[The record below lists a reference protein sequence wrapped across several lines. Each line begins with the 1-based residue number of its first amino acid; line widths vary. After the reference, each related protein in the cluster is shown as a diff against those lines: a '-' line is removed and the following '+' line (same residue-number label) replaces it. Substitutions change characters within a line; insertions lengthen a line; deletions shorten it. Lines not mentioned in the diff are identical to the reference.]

1 MNKKVLSL
9 IVEEKVLK
17 NLKKYAASEDI
28 SVEEYVIKV
37 LEEFNNEND
46 EEKIF
51 QLIENF
57 AANDYGEFLL
67 DNATKDFLFIRP
79 SGNPIDALGFIKM
92 KTSGDLSCDGYTDV
106 KKIRKLEFLSDE
118 VAMCV
123 FTLRSSFI
131 YKDIQNSDLATV
143 TAILKK
149 INNQW
154 KLSWMQRSS
163 GDSDLSLWDKYL

>member
-1 MNKKVLSL
+1 MISN
-9 IVEEKVLK
+9 EEQ
-17 NLKKYAASEDI
+17 I
-28 SVEEYVIKV
+28 I
-37 LEEFNNEND
+37 
-46 EEKIF
+46 
-51 QLIENF
+51 QLLENF
-57 AANDYGEFLL
+57 TAGDYGEFLL

-92 KTSGDLSCDGYTDV
+92 RTSGDLSCDGYTDI
-106 KKIRKLEFLSDE
+106 KKIRKLEFLSDD

-123 FTLRSSFI
+123 FTLRSSFV

-154 KLSWMQRSS
+154 KFSWMHRSS
-163 GDSDLSLWDKYL
+163 GDSDPSLWDLYL

>member
-1 MNKKVLSL
+1 M
-9 IVEEKVLK
+9 
-17 NLKKYAASEDI
+17 I
-28 SVEEYVIKV
+28 S
-37 LEEFNNEND
+37 D
-46 EEKIF
+46 EEKII

-57 AANDYGEFLL
+57 TANDYGEFLL

-92 KTSGDLSCDGYTDV
+92 KTSGELSCDGYADV
-106 KKIRKLEFLSDE
+106 KKIRKLEFLSDD

-123 FTLRSSFI
+123 FTLRTSFV

-154 KLSWMQRSS
+154 KFSWMHRSS
-163 GDSDLSLWDKYL
+163 GDSDPSLWDLYL

>member
-1 MNKKVLSL
+1 MISN
-9 IVEEKVLK
+9 EEQ
-17 NLKKYAASEDI
+17 I
-28 SVEEYVIKV
+28 I
-37 LEEFNNEND
+37 
-46 EEKIF
+46 
-51 QLIENF
+51 QLLENF
-57 AANDYGEFLL
+57 TAGDYGEFLL

-92 KTSGDLSCDGYTDV
+92 RTSGDLSCDGYTDI
-106 KKIRKLEFLSDE
+106 KKIRKLEFLSDD

-123 FTLRSSFI
+123 FTLRSSFV

-163 GDSDLSLWDKYL
+163 GDSDLALWDLYY

>member
-1 MNKKVLSL
+1 MISN
-9 IVEEKVLK
+9 EEQ
-17 NLKKYAASEDI
+17 I
-28 SVEEYVIKV
+28 I
-37 LEEFNNEND
+37 
-46 EEKIF
+46 
-51 QLIENF
+51 QLLENF
-57 AANDYGEFLL
+57 TAGDYGEFLL

-92 KTSGDLSCDGYTDV
+92 RTSGDLSCDGYTDI
-106 KKIRKLEFLSDE
+106 KKIRKLEFFSDD

-123 FTLRSSFI
+123 FTLRSSFV

-154 KLSWMQRSS
+154 KLSWMHRSS

>member
-1 MNKKVLSL
+1 M
-9 IVEEKVLK
+9 I
-17 NLKKYAASEDI
+17 I
-28 SVEEYVIKV
+28 
-37 LEEFNNEND
+37 D
-46 EEKIF
+46 EEKII
-51 QLIENF
+51 QLIDNF
-57 AANDYGEFLL
+57 TANDYGEFLL

-92 KTSGDLSCDGYTDV
+92 KTSGELSCDGYTDV
-106 KKIRKLEFLSDE
+106 KKIRKLEFLSDD

-123 FTLRSSFI
+123 FTLRTSFV

-154 KLSWMQRSS
+154 KFSWMHRSS
-163 GDSDLSLWDKYL
+163 GDSDLLLWDKYL

>member
-1 MNKKVLSL
+1 M
-9 IVEEKVLK
+9 
-17 NLKKYAASEDI
+17 I
-28 SVEEYVIKV
+28 S
-37 LEEFNNEND
+37 D
-46 EEKIF
+46 EEKII

-57 AANDYGEFLL
+57 TANDYGEFLL

-92 KTSGDLSCDGYTDV
+92 KTSGELSCDGYTDV
-106 KKIRKLEFLSDE
+106 KKIRKLEFLSDD

-123 FTLRSSFI
+123 FTLRSSFV

-154 KLSWMQRSS
+154 KFSWMHRSS
-163 GDSDLSLWDKYL
+163 GDSDPSLWDLYYDDYKKD

>member
-1 MNKKVLSL
+1 MISN
-9 IVEEKVLK
+9 EEQ
-17 NLKKYAASEDI
+17 I
-28 SVEEYVIKV
+28 I
-37 LEEFNNEND
+37 
-46 EEKIF
+46 
-51 QLIENF
+51 QLLENF
-57 AANDYGEFLL
+57 TAGDYGEFLL

-92 KTSGDLSCDGYTDV
+92 RTSGDLSCDGYTDI
-106 KKIRKLEFLSDE
+106 KKIRKLEFFSDD

-123 FTLRSSFI
+123 FTLRSSFV

-154 KLSWMQRSS
+154 KLSWMHRSS
-163 GDSDLSLWDKYL
+163 GDSDLELWDIYF

>member
-1 MNKKVLSL
+1 M
-9 IVEEKVLK
+9 
-17 NLKKYAASEDI
+17 
-28 SVEEYVIKV
+28 
-37 LEEFNNEND
+37 
-46 EEKIF
+46 
-51 QLIENF
+51 
-57 AANDYGEFLL
+57 L

-92 KTSGDLSCDGYTDV
+92 KTRGELSCDGYTDI
-106 KKIRKLEFLSDE
+106 KKIRKLEFLSDD

-123 FTLRSSFI
+123 FTLRSSFV

-154 KLSWMQRSS
+154 KFSWMHRSS
-163 GDSDLSLWDKYL
+163 GDSDLSLWDLYL